1 MVANGKGRRADDR
14 SLCGRALGR
23 DEVVGTQLADR
34 VFSLVD
40 SLWLT
45 EPRIEGIRGLDNLAH
60 PSS

>member
-1 MVANGKGRRADDR
+1 MVTNAKGRRADDR
-14 SLCGRALGR
+14 SLCSCALDR
-23 DEVVGTQLADR
+23 ENVVGTPLANE

-45 EPRIEGIRGLDNLAH
+45 EPRIKEIQALDSLAK